1 MQPLSLKKKIMSNYP
16 NFMKFKGESYRD
28 IPPADVKDRVERY
41 IKRTRHTTPQQ
52 LSEPWKGLVMY
63 TLVEYCEWDLVDVAE
78 YLQVTERTVKTK
90 FDYAKTMFRMAT
102 FTSKITSNGSKFV
115 RDLGYYIYYNIHRR

>member
-1 MQPLSLKKKIMSNYP
+1 MSNYP

-28 IPPADVKDRVERY
+28 IPAAVVKDRVERY

-102 FTSKITSNGSKFV
+102 FSSKITSNGSKFV